1 MKKTC
6 SENRPLLSSP
16 PLSPTSPTSPIPP
29 TPTHTYKVTHLKDEK
44 AINYNGSEKL
54 EQMNENNETSM
65 NASVP
70 SPVFTKDEIV
80 ECIIKHVQKAEIY
93 NSTYW
98 DNMSRFM
105 LKNTIMNIHNQNH
118 KEYLKD
124 FLVYKQYDNASDSQP
139 HIIKY
144 GMFKHKCFNLMFRID
159 NVEDQITGEDIVSS
173 TLLQKY
179 DNNYQDII
187 RLGIVIPAYCHIKL
201 SNPQLF
207 YSVQPFITNGIT
219 LDRWIKTI
227 QNKGN
232 FDEIVYDVFMQ
243 LSAILKELH
252 EVDCVHG
259 DIKPANILIVQQ
271 QNANTKH
278 YNNNVTVFLIDF
290 GLSGIHEKT
299 KCATGGT
306 LPFCAPETENT
317 NANTRRGNN
326 VIKYPQHFNYN
337 WLKHNKSHDIWSLGF
352 IFVTIYIFKSIKL
365 YYHEYP
371 TDFFLPSGY
380 ISSKYIRMV
389 KHEYIR
395 NMLGEHILVEPSKR
409 CDIFQ
414 LNNIMSN
421 LAFM

>member
-1 MKKTC
+1 MIKNC

-16 PLSPTSPTSPIPP
+16 PSSPQSLPSYNIVA
-29 TPTHTYKVTHLKDEK
+29 HVKEEKV
-44 AINYNGSEKL
+44 INGHGNSNNGSETM
-54 EQMNENNETSM
+54 ETTNENIETSM
-65 NASVP
+65 NMSVP

-98 DNMSRFM
+98 DKMSRFM
-105 LKNTIMNIHNQNH
+105 LKNTITNIHNQNY

-124 FLVYKQYDNASDSQP
+124 FLIYKQYDNASDTQP
-139 HIIKY
+139 HIIKC

-207 YSVQPFITNGIT
+207 YSVQPHITNGIT
-219 LDRWIKTI
+219 LDRWIKII

-271 QNANTKH
+271 QNANNKH
-278 YNNNVTVFLIDF
+278 YSNNVTVFLIDF

-299 KCATGGT
+299 KCASGGT

-317 NANTRRGNN
+317 NANTRNGNN

-371 TDFFLPSGY
+371 SDFFLPSGY

-395 NMLGEHILVEPSKR
+395 NILGEHILVEPLKR
-409 CDIFQ
+409 CDILQ

>member
-1 MKKTC
+1 MIKNC

-16 PLSPTSPTSPIPP
+16 PLSPTSPMP
-29 TPTHTYKVTHLKDEK
+29 TYKIADSKEEK
-44 AINYNGSEKL
+44 AINGNGNSNGYEKL
-54 EQMNENNETSM
+54 EPMNENNETSM

-80 ECIIKHVQKAEIY
+80 ECIIKNVQKAEIY

-105 LKNTIMNIHNQNH
+105 LKNTIMNIHSQNH

-124 FLVYKQYDNASDSQP
+124 FLVYKQYDNASDAQP

-159 NVEDQITGEDIVSS
+159 NTEDQITGEDIVSS

-207 YSVQPFITNGIT
+207 YSVQPFVTNGIT

-278 YNNNVTVFLIDF
+278 YSNNVTVYLIDF

-299 KCATGGT
+299 KCASGGT

-317 NANTRRGNN
+317 NANTRHGNN

-337 WLKHNKSHDIWSLGF
+337 WLKHNKSHDIWSLGV

-371 TDFFLPSGY
+371 SDFFLPSGY

-395 NMLGEHILVEPSKR
+395 NILGEHILVEPSKR

>member
-1 MKKTC
+1 MIKNC

-16 PLSPTSPTSPIPP
+16 PLSPTSPMP
-29 TPTHTYKVTHLKDEK
+29 TYKIADSKEEK
-44 AINYNGSEKL
+44 AINGNGNSNGYEKL
-54 EQMNENNETSM
+54 EPMNENNETSM
-65 NASVP
+65 NASVVP

-80 ECIIKHVQKAEIY
+80 ECIIKNVQKAEIY

-105 LKNTIMNIHNQNH
+105 LKNTIMNIHSQNH

-124 FLVYKQYDNASDSQP
+124 FLVYKQYDNASDAQP

-144 GMFKHKCFNLMFRID
+144 GMFKHKCFNLMIRID
-159 NVEDQITGEDIVSS
+159 TVEDQITGEDIVSS

-219 LDRWIKTI
+219 LDKWIKTI

-243 LSAILKELH
+243 LSAIVKELH

-278 YNNNVTVFLIDF
+278 YSNNVTVFLIDF

-299 KCATGGT
+299 KCASGGT

-317 NANTRRGNN
+317 NANTINGNN

-337 WLKHNKSHDIWSLGF
+337 WLKHNKSHDIWSLGV

-371 TDFFLPSGY
+371 SDFFLPSGY

-395 NMLGEHILVEPSKR
+395 NILGKYILVEPSKR
-409 CDIFQ
+409 CDILQ

>member
-1 MKKTC
+1 MIKNYI
-6 SENRPLLSSP
+6 ENRPLLSSP
-16 PLSPTSPTSPIPP
+16 PLSPTSPTPP
-29 TPTHTYKVTHLKDEK
+29 MPTHTYKIALSKEET
-44 AINYNGSEKL
+44 AINGNGSSNGSEKL
-54 EQMNENNETSM
+54 EPMNENNETNMSV
-65 NASVP
+65 SVP

-144 GMFKHKCFNLMFRID
+144 GMFKHKYFNLMFRID
-159 NVEDQITGEDIVSS
+159 NVEDQITGEDIVCS

-179 DNNYQDII
+179 DNNYKDII
-187 RLGIVIPAYCHIKL
+187 RLGIVIPVYCHIKL

-232 FDEIVYDVFMQ
+232 FDEVVYDVFMQ

-259 DIKPANILIVQQ
+259 DIKPSNILIVQQ
-271 QNANTKH
+271 NVNNKD
-278 YNNNVTVFLIDF
+278 YNNNATVFLIDF

-299 KCATGGT
+299 KCASGGT

-317 NANTRRGNN
+317 NANTRNRNN

-337 WLKHNKSHDIWSLGF
+337 WLKHNKSHDIWSLGV
-352 IFVTIYIFKSIKL
+352 IFVTIYIFKHIKL

-371 TDFFLPSGY
+371 SDFFLPSGY
-380 ISSKYIRMV
+380 ISSKYISMV

-395 NMLGEHILVEPSKR
+395 NILGDHILVEPSKR

>member
-1 MKKTC
+1 MRNNC
-6 SENRPLLSSP
+6 SENKSLLLPSPSSSP
-16 PLSPTSPTSPIPP
+16 N
-29 TPTHTYKVTHLKDEK
+29 YMVTHLKTENR
-44 AINYNGSEKL
+44 INGNGNSNSSETL
-54 EQMNENNETSM
+54 ETMNKNNETST
-65 NASVP
+65 SGVSIP
-70 SPVFTKDEIV
+70 SPVFTKDEII
-80 ECIIKHVQKAEIY
+80 ECIIKHVQKAEVY

-105 LKNTIMNIHNQNH
+105 LKNTIMNIHNKNH
-118 KEYLKD
+118 KEFLKD
-124 FLVYKQYDNASDSQP
+124 FLVYKQYNDASDPQP

-144 GMFKHKCFNLMFRID
+144 GMFKHKYFNLMFRID
-159 NVEDQITGEDIVSS
+159 NVEDQITGEDIVCS

-179 DNNYQDII
+179 DNNYKDII
-187 RLGIVIPAYCHIKL
+187 RLGIVIPVYCHIKL

-232 FDEIVYDVFMQ
+232 FDEVVYDVFMQ

-259 DIKPANILIVQQ
+259 DIKPSNILIVQQ
-271 QNANTKH
+271 NVNNKD
-278 YNNNVTVFLIDF
+278 YNNNATVFLIDF

-299 KCATGGT
+299 KCASGGT

-317 NANTRRGNN
+317 NANTRNGNN

-337 WLKHNKSHDIWSLGF
+337 WLKHNKSHDIWSLGV
-352 IFVTIYIFKSIKL
+352 IFVTIYIFKHIKL

-371 TDFFLPSGY
+371 SDFFLSSGY
-380 ISSKYIRMV
+380 ISSKYISMV

-395 NMLGEHILVEPSKR
+395 NILGEHILVEPSKR

>member
-6 SENRPLLSSP
+6 SENKPLLSSP
-16 PLSPTSPTSPIPP
+16 PLSPTSPTPPI
-29 TPTHTYKVTHLKDEK
+29 PTHTYKVAHLKEET
-44 AINYNGSEKL
+44 AINGNGSEKL
-54 EQMNENNETSM
+54 ETMNENNETNMSV
-65 NASVP
+65 SVP

-80 ECIIKHVQKAEIY
+80 ECIIKHVQKAENF

-159 NVEDQITGEDIVSS
+159 NVEDQITGEDIVCS

-179 DNNYQDII
+179 DNNYQNII
-187 RLGIVIPAYCHIKL
+187 RMGIVIPVYCHIKL

-219 LDRWIKTI
+219 LDRWVKTI

-252 EVDCVHG
+252 ELDCVHG
-259 DIKPANILIVQQ
+259 DIKPSNIIIVQ
-271 QNANTKH
+271 KH
-278 YNNNVTVFLIDF
+278 TQVTQVSVFLIDF

-299 KCATGGT
+299 KCASGGT

-317 NANTRRGNN
+317 NANTRHGNN
-326 VIKYPQHFNYN
+326 VIKYPQHYIYN

-352 IFVTIYIFKSIKL
+352 IFMTIYIFKRVNL

-371 TDFFLPSGY
+371 SDFFLPTGY
-380 ISSKYIRMV
+380 ISPKYFKMV
-389 KHEYIR
+389 KHEYIQE
-395 NMLGEHILVEPSKR
+395 MLSEHILVAPSKR
-409 CDIFQ
+409 CDIFK
-414 LNNIMSN
+414 LNNLVSN
-421 LAFM
+421 LSFM

>member
-1 MKKTC
+1 MIKNYI
-6 SENRPLLSSP
+6 ENRPLLSSP
-16 PLSPTSPTSPIPP
+16 PLSPTSPTSPVP
-29 TPTHTYKVTHLKDEK
+29 TYKIAHSKEEK
-44 AINYNGSEKL
+44 VINGNGSSNGYETM
-54 EQMNENNETSM
+54 ETMNENNETSM

-80 ECIIKHVQKAEIY
+80 ECIIKNVQKAEIY

-105 LKNTIMNIHNQNH
+105 LKNTIMNIHSQNH

-124 FLVYKQYDNASDSQP
+124 FLVYKQYDNASDLQP

-144 GMFKHKCFNLMFRID
+144 GMFKHKYFNLMFRID
-159 NVEDQITGEDIVSS
+159 NVEDQITGEDIVCS

-179 DNNYQDII
+179 DNNYKDII
-187 RLGIVIPAYCHIKL
+187 RLGIVIPVYCHIKL

-232 FDEIVYDVFMQ
+232 FDEVVYDVFMQ

-259 DIKPANILIVQQ
+259 DIKPSNILIVQQ
-271 QNANTKH
+271 NANNKY
-278 YNNNVTVFLIDF
+278 YNNNATVFLIDF

-299 KCATGGT
+299 KCASGGT

-317 NANTRRGNN
+317 NANTRNGNN

-337 WLKHNKSHDIWSLGF
+337 WLKHNKSHDIWSLGV
-352 IFVTIYIFKSIKL
+352 IFVTIYIFKHIKL

-371 TDFFLPSGY
+371 SDFFLPSGY

-395 NMLGEHILVEPSKR
+395 NILGEHILVEPSKR

>member
-1 MKKTC
+1 MIKNC

-16 PLSPTSPTSPIPP
+16 PLSPTSPMP
-29 TPTHTYKVTHLKDEK
+29 TYKIADSKEEK
-44 AINYNGSEKL
+44 AINGNGNSNGYEKL
-54 EQMNENNETSM
+54 EPMNENNETSM
-65 NASVP
+65 NASVVP

-80 ECIIKHVQKAEIY
+80 ECIIKNVQKAEIY

-105 LKNTIMNIHNQNH
+105 LKNTIMNIHSQNH

-124 FLVYKQYDNASDSQP
+124 FLVYKQYDNASDAQP

-144 GMFKHKCFNLMFRID
+144 GMFKHKCFNLMIRID
-159 NVEDQITGEDIVSS
+159 TVEDQITGEDIVSS

-187 RLGIVIPAYCHIKL
+187 RLGIIIPAYCHIKL

-207 YSVQPFITNGIT
+207 YSVQPFVTNGIT

-243 LSAILKELH
+243 LSAIVKELH

-278 YNNNVTVFLIDF
+278 YSNNVTVFLIDF

-299 KCATGGT
+299 KCASGGT

-317 NANTRRGNN
+317 NANTRNGNN

-337 WLKHNKSHDIWSLGF
+337 WLKHNKSHDIWSLGV

-371 TDFFLPSGY
+371 SDFFLPSGY

-395 NMLGEHILVEPSKR
+395 NILGKYILVEPSKR
-409 CDIFQ
+409 CDILQ

>member
-1 MKKTC
+1 MIKNYI
-6 SENRPLLSSP
+6 ENRPLLSSP
-16 PLSPTSPTSPIPP
+16 PSSPPSETMETMN
-29 TPTHTYKVTHLKDEK
+29 KD
-44 AINYNGSEKL
+44 
-54 EQMNENNETSM
+54 NETSM

-80 ECIIKHVQKAEIY
+80 ECIIKNVQKAEIY

-105 LKNTIMNIHNQNH
+105 LKNTITNIHNQNH

-124 FLVYKQYDNASDSQP
+124 FLVYKQYDNASDLQP

-144 GMFKHKCFNLMFRID
+144 GMFKHKCFNIMFRID
-159 NVEDQITGEDIVSS
+159 NTEDQITGEDIVSS

-201 SNPQLF
+201 SNPELF

-219 LDRWIKTI
+219 LDMWIKTI

-278 YNNNVTVFLIDF
+278 YSNNNVTVFLIDF
-290 GLSGIHEKT
+290 GLS
-299 KCATGGT
+299 
-306 LPFCAPETENT
+306 
-317 NANTRRGNN
+317 
-326 VIKYPQHFNYN
+326 
-337 WLKHNKSHDIWSLGF
+337 
-352 IFVTIYIFKSIKL
+352 
-365 YYHEYP
+365 
-371 TDFFLPSGY
+371 
-380 ISSKYIRMV
+380 
-389 KHEYIR
+389 
-395 NMLGEHILVEPSKR
+395 
-409 CDIFQ
+409 
-414 LNNIMSN
+414 
-421 LAFM
+421 

>member
-1 MKKTC
+1 MIKNYI
-6 SENRPLLSSP
+6 ENRPLLSSP
-16 PLSPTSPTSPIPP
+16 PLSPTSPTSPMP
-29 TPTHTYKVTHLKDEK
+29 TYKISHSKEEK
-44 AINYNGSEKL
+44 AINGNGNSNGYEKL
-54 EQMNENNETSM
+54 EPMNENNETSM

-80 ECIIKHVQKAEIY
+80 ECIIKNVQKAEIY

-105 LKNTIMNIHNQNH
+105 LKNTIMNIHSQNH

-159 NVEDQITGEDIVSS
+159 NTEDQITGEDIVSS

-179 DNNYQDII
+179 DNNYKDII

-201 SNPQLF
+201 SNPELF

-278 YNNNVTVFLIDF
+278 YSNNVTVFLIDF

-299 KCATGGT
+299 KCASGGT

-317 NANTRRGNN
+317 NANTRHGNN
-326 VIKYPQHFNYN
+326 VIKYPQNFNYN
-337 WLKHNKSHDIWSLGF
+337 WLKHNKSHDIWSLGV
-352 IFVTIYIFKSIKL
+352 IFVTIYIFKRVNL

-371 TDFFLPSGY
+371 SDFFLPSGY

-395 NMLGEHILVEPSKR
+395 NILGEHILVEPSKR

>member
-1 MKKTC
+1 MIKNY
-6 SENRPLLSSP
+6 SENKPLLSSP
-16 PLSPTSPTSPIPP
+16 PSSPIPP
-29 TPTHTYKVTHLKDEK
+29 PMPTYKVAHLNKENV
-44 AINYNGSEKL
+44 INGHGNSNGYKIMETT
-54 EQMNENNETSM
+54 NENIETSM
-65 NASVP
+65 NMSVP

-80 ECIIKHVQKAEIY
+80 ECIIKHVQKAENY

-105 LKNTIMNIHNQNH
+105 LKNTIMNIHNKNY

-124 FLVYKQYDNASDSQP
+124 FLVYKQYDGVGESDAQP

-159 NVEDQITGEDIVSS
+159 NTEDQITGEDIVSS

-219 LDRWIKTI
+219 LDKWIKTI

-243 LSAILKELH
+243 LSAIVKELH

-259 DIKPANILIVQQ
+259 DIKPSNILIVQQ
-271 QNANTKH
+271 QNGNNKD

-299 KCATGGT
+299 KCASGGT

-317 NANTRRGNN
+317 NANTRNGNN

-337 WLKHNKSHDIWSLGF
+337 WLKHNKSHDIWSLGV

-371 TDFFLPSGY
+371 SDFFLPSGY
-380 ISSKYIRMV
+380 ISSKYIRIV

-395 NMLGEHILVEPSKR
+395 NILGEYILVEPSKR
-409 CDIFQ
+409 CDILQ